1 MEQCAHNPFLD
12 PPLKNICVLSVLKW
26 QPAVHF
32 PSECMPKVQITFNSQ
47 AGIHGA
53 GLVGHVPNWVMDSLY
68 YPWQVSQVGIF
79 KQKQTKSTFVL
90 WFDYFLM
97 LQFIHF
103 GLLICWSNGFYV
115 LQFRIGL
122 SLVSCF
128 IQIWEMKCKSD
139 TITVVCHARQ
149 YCKHDDS
156 LKSCLAK
163 WS

>member
-1 MEQCAHNPFLD
+1 MEQCAHSPFFGSLLEKYLCFNVSTLFIFQENP
-12 PPLKNICVLSVLKW
+12 C
-26 QPAVHF
+26 Q
-32 PSECMPKVQITFNSQ
+32 KVRITLNSQ
-47 AGIHGA
+47 AGIHRA
-53 GLVGHVPNWVMDSLY
+53 GLAGHVPSWVMDSLY
-68 YPWQVSQVGIF
+68 YPWRVLQVGIF

-97 LQFIHF
+97 PQLIHF

-122 SLVSCF
+122 SLVPCF

-149 YCKHDDS
+149 YRKHDDS
-156 LKSCLAK
+156 LESCLTK